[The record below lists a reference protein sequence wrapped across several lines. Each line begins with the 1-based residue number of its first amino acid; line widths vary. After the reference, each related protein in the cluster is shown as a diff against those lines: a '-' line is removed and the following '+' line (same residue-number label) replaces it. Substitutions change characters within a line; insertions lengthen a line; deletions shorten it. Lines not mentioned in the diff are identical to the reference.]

1 MKTDKEK
8 AKEIAGYK
16 PDETPEIP
24 MFQGQDGDKYACY
37 QSAMAMAQ
45 YKDKMR
51 QAEPQITITEMGD
64 PSVGIMPNVIAT
76 LILDPDCA
84 EGLKNDG
91 TLRQF
96 ETELE
101 ALLCKYGCNE
111 YHTEASDNIIPIN
124 EP

>member
-1 MKTDKEK
+1 MQTDEKK
-8 AKEIAGYK
+8 AKELAQFYAEETDYK
-16 PDETPEIP
+16 E
-24 MFQGQDGDKYACY
+24 
-37 QSAMAMAQ
+37 SAAYDAALAMAQ

-64 PSVGIMPNVIAT
+64 PSVGIMPNVIAI

-111 YHTEASDNIIPIN
+111 YHTEASDNITPIN